1 MRAGSSSLFF
11 LLPRQ
16 RGYGCTAV
24 VCDDHCELVRIRG
37 LFELVYGSATG
48 SLPVPLIIQ
57 ERQVPTLA
65 KRSEVGLQL
74 QRP

>member
-1 MRAGSSSLFF
+1 MVHFFF

-48 SLPVPLIIQ
+48 SLVPVLLIIQ
-57 ERQVPTLA
+57 ERQVTTLA